1 MEMKELSAIVAELMK
16 DQAVVEEAKACKT
29 KEDAIAFA
37 KKHNI
42 DASFQDIAKAVQM
55 NLEVEGE
62 LSGEQLDA
70 VSGGYKLGST
80 SDGCNICYYTS

>member
-42 DASFQDIAKAVQM
+42 DASLKDIAKAVQI
-55 NLEVEGE
+55 NLEAESE
-62 LSGEQLDA
+62 LGKEQLDT
-70 VSGGYKLGST
+70 VSGGYVIAST
-80 SDGCNICYYTS
+80 SEGTWCAYTS